1 MGKRG
6 AWVGQ
11 LLAVL
16 LGLLA
21 STAYGQAGPRN
32 DSLPRGRF
40 VQPTVRVGQPIR
52 YELTYRHAPNLE
64 VIFPDST
71 ASFAPFELIRRS
83 YQPTRTRQGRSLD
96 RTVYLLRTFSLDPVQ
111 HLRLPVLVLRGRD
124 TLTVPALPDS
134 VRLTRTAAPLQPGV
148 PTPTLRANVQP
159 LPVEA
164 RFNYPYWLAGF
175 AALALVAGGLVLGF
189 RKRLRR
195 RYQRYRRR
203 KNHAYFLAQYARHVE
218 RFELSRSLTNMERA
232 ITLWKNYLS
241 TLENNSINSLT
252 TREIV
257 AHYHHDPRVAQAL
270 HLADRMIYGNQLM
283 EEETESAL
291 VFELLREFAE
301 VRYQADERS
310 ANPARQ

>member
-1 MGKRG
+1 MAKH
-6 AWVGQ
+6 AKWVGPLF
-11 LLAVL
+11 LLLFTVA
-16 LGLLA
+16 
-21 STAYGQAGPRN
+21 TQAQTPS
-32 DSLPRGRF
+32 DSLPHGRF
-40 VQPTVRVGQPIR
+40 VRRTVRVGQPIR
-52 YELTYRHAPNLE
+52 YELAYRHASDLE

-71 ASFAPFELIRRS
+71 TNFGSFELIRRS
-83 YQPTRTRQGRSLD
+83 YRPTRTQQGRSLD
-96 RTVYLLRTFSLDPVQ
+96 RTVYLLRTFSLDSVQ
-111 HLRLPVLVLRGRD
+111 QLRLPVLVLRGRD
-124 TLTVPALPDS
+124 TLTISSLPDS
-134 VRLTRTAAPLQPGV
+134 VRILRTAPPLQPGA

-164 RFNYPYWLAGF
+164 RFNYPYWLAG
-175 AALALVAGGLVLGF
+175 LVLLLTLVGGLVLGF

-218 RFELSRSLTNMERA
+218 RFELSRSLTNIERA

-241 TLENNSINSLT
+241 GLENNTINSLT

-270 HLADRMIYGNQLM
+270 QLADRMIYGNQLM

-301 VRYQADERS
+301 SQYQAVERTY
-310 ANPARQ
+310 AK

>member
-1 MGKRG
+1 MGKRA
-6 AWVGQ
+6 AWVGLFW
-11 LLAVL
+11 LLA
-16 LGLLA
+16 G
-21 STAYGQAGPRN
+21 STAHGQATPA
-32 DSLPRGRF
+32 DTLPRGHF
-40 VQPTVRVGQPIR
+40 AQPTVQVGQPIR

-71 ASFAPFELIRRS
+71 ANFAPFELIRRS

-111 HLRLPVLVLRGRD
+111 QLRLPVLVLRGRD
-124 TLTVPALPDS
+124 TLTVPTLPDS
-134 VRLTRTAAPLQPGV
+134 VRLTRTAAPLQPGT
-148 PTPTLRANVQP
+148 PTPTLRANVQT
-159 LPVEA
+159 LPVET
-164 RFNYPYWLAGF
+164 RFNYPYWLAS
-175 AALALVAGGLVLGF
+175 LALLLLLAGGVVLGF
-189 RKRLRR
+189 RKSLRR

-241 TLENNSINSLT
+241 GLENSNINSLT

-257 AHYHHDPRVAQAL
+257 AHYHHDSRVAQAL

-291 VFELLREFAE
+291 VFELLRDFAQT
-301 VRYQADERS
+301 RYQADEQ
-310 ANPARQ
+310 AA